1 MLIVTIL
8 SLTVA
13 AYFIY
18 EKYKSSK
25 LVAELRERLEDALK
39 NRG

>member
-25 LVAELRERLEDALK
+25 LVAELRARLDELLKER
-39 NRG
+39 G